1 MFSALISR
9 NSCAIT
15 TVKPH
20 VSFISRPANRM
31 SIVILA
37 KFVVLVNDSFCGKN
51 LLAHRFRA
59 GMMVSLGVEIELDR
73 TEDAVTEVDGDID

>member
-1 MFSALISR
+1 
-9 NSCAIT
+9 
-15 TVKPH
+15 
-20 VSFISRPANRM
+20 M

-59 GMMVSLGVEIELDR
+59 GMMVSLGVDIELDR